1 MTSFSPGASSF
12 KLATVRKLPCIGHA
26 LRRTYKT
33 IATDHCGVPDDI
45 SAALLGHVPEGMSQK
60 YLIRWARTSA
70 PAILKAQ
77 ATISRTIMQ
86 LLKAK
91 PPRQKKRPA

>member
-1 MTSFSPGASSF
+1 VHV
-12 KLATVRKLPCIGHA
+12 KTVSRGPDDFIFAGCQFIQARNRTELPAIGHV

-60 YLIRWARTSA
+60 YLIR
-70 PAILKAQ
+70 
-77 ATISRTIMQ
+77 
-86 LLKAK
+86 
-91 PPRQKKRPA
+91 

>member
-1 MTSFSPGASSF
+1 
-12 KLATVRKLPCIGHA
+12 VIGHA

-60 YLIRWARTSA
+60 YLIRWARTSG

-77 ATISRTIMQ
+77 ATISRTIMT

-91 PPRQKKRPA
+91 PVAKRKRAA